1 LRPRRAAAG
10 ARSGAP
16 RAARRGCVFRMR
28 ACGRRAPSLAPW
40 SLVADARVN
49 QRVDQI
55 DEKVDEDE
63 NERSEHDEALDH
75 RIVALADRLDK
86 ELADAV
92 EIENL
97 LGHHEPAHQERELE
111 AEDG

>member
-1 LRPRRAAAG
+1 
-10 ARSGAP
+10 
-16 RAARRGCVFRMR
+16 
-28 ACGRRAPSLAPW
+28 RAPSLAPW

-111 AEDG
+111 AEDGDHRQQRVFERVAREHGFFPQS